1 MKEKRNHENNS
12 IFGIFIG
19 LILIGGGLIYLFSNL
34 GLIDSSVVE
43 IVVSFPMLFLLLSLY
58 WICRKHFFWGS
69 VIALSSLFFLV
80 PKISKFY
87 PDLIIFPYE
96 NLTIQN
102 AIFPILFILL
112 GIAIISK
119 VLERRKKGDTNNE
132 YEFFEHLKDSNF
144 IQRLFSGKNVIFGS
158 SKNIVIS
165 PLFKGTDINIMFG
178 GSILDLRKTD
188 IEEGETIIEA
198 NVMFGGLEIY
208 VPSNWE
214 IIINTTSILGATED
228 KRFYTDEKPHSNKRL
243 IIKGSCMFGGIEIK
257 N

>member
-19 LILIGGGLIYLFSNL
+19 LILIGGGLIYLFSNI
-34 GLIDSSVVE
+34 GLIDNSIVE

-58 WICRKHFFWGS
+58 WICRKHFFWGTI
-69 VIALSSLFFLV
+69 IAISSLFFLL

-87 PDLIIFPYE
+87 PDLIIFPCE

-102 AIFPILFILL
+102 AIFQILFILL

-119 VLERRKKGDTNNE
+119 VLEKRKKEDPNKE
-132 YEFFEHLKDSNF
+132 YEIFERLKDSNF

-158 SKNIVIS
+158 SKNIVLS
-165 PLFKGTDINIMFG
+165 PIFKGTDINIMFG
-178 GSILDLRKTD
+178 GAILDLRKTD

-208 VPSNWE
+208 VPSSWE

-228 KRFYTDEKPHSNKRL
+228 KRFYIDEKPHSNKRL
-243 IIKGSCMFGGIEIK
+243 IIKGSCIFGGMEIK